1 MGGFPKILRNFQ
13 SGSWQML
20 TSNYKVGGWG
30 KKRPKICLRNILMV
44 PIQNRRFLAK
54 LDILLPFLLCSISFS
69 MSGDFVSKRKPMETK
84 LACMYIYFDIYDF
97 FFTMLYCNLKLTIQ
111 RNRYQLVSSV
121 VSKYSLD

>member
-1 MGGFPKILRNFQ
+1 MLSEFKTILQNPSGLSSKFFLGVGGFPKILRNFQ

-97 FFTMLYCNLKLTIQ
+97 FLPCFIAI
-111 RNRYQLVSSV
+111 
-121 VSKYSLD
+121 